1 LQSSLEGLDEKRRN
15 LAGDIDK
22 FKKFIKTLESKKIKM
37 LEIIQKT
44 KEDIVERGKEIE
56 HAEREKIRLQRIL
69 EKQEISA
76 ADVEK
81 MNVQKD
87 KLERRCTH
95 LFKNQ
100 IKTKT
105 SFSVTKLKVVSQFS
119 LRSFTE
125 QKEALTKMVWEREMV
140 VAKKLQLVRFFS
152 SFVCFLLV
160 VSH

>member
-1 LQSSLEGLDEKRRN
+1 
-15 LAGDIDK
+15 
-22 FKKFIKTLESKKIKM
+22 M
-37 LEIIQKT
+37 
-44 KEDIVERGKEIE
+44 
-56 HAEREKIRLQRIL
+56 
-69 EKQEISA
+69 
-76 ADVEK
+76 
-81 MNVQKD
+81 
-87 KLERRCTH
+87 H